1 LYDHGG
7 DENYMAFK
15 AGQNKEKS
23 VIRDYLYIAPA
34 VLLVAIYF
42 ISSILYTFFL
52 SFHDWDG
59 VNQMMFCGI
68 DNYRSLF
75 ADSNFLISVGNTLIW
90 VVSSLV
96 ISVLLPLLLAIMI
109 TKSSFAK
116 LFTNVFYFPTAIS
129 ATVSGV
135 IMATL
140 LSTYGIP
147 YLFGLMG
154 HPEMVKDWLAV
165 PYVNTFVM
173 ILTGIWQG
181 IGLNLVLYVAAFR
194 NVDLSP
200 VEAAMID
207 GVGAVKMY
215 TKVILPLIRPTIIV
229 VLLMSLVNSFKVF
242 DGIWVMTK
250 GGPYRSSET
259 LALTMYEESFI
270 YNRYGRG
277 AAVAIV
283 LTVVILIVSY
293 FNLKNTFRED

>member
-1 LYDHGG
+1 
-7 DENYMAFK
+7 MANTSSRSK
-15 AGQNKEKS
+15 KGTI
-23 VIRDYLYIAPA
+23 IRDYLYITPA

-42 ISSILYTFFL
+42 ISSILYTFIL

-59 VNQMMFCGI
+59 VNKMIFCGFE
-68 DNYRSLF
+68 NYISLF
-75 ADSNFLISVGNTLIW
+75 KDSNFLISVGNTLIW

-109 TKSSFAK
+109 TKSSYSK
-116 LFTNVFYFPTAIS
+116 LFTNIFYFPTAIS

-140 LSTYGIP
+140 LSTYGLP
-147 YLFGLMG
+147 YLLGLMG

-181 IGLNLVLYVAAFR
+181 IGMNLVLYVAAFR

-200 VEAAMID
+200 IEAAMID

-215 TKVILPLIRPTIIV
+215 TKVVLPLIKPTIIV

-242 DGIWVMTK
+242 DAIWVMTK

-283 LTVVILIVSY
+283 LTVVILGLSY
-293 FNLKNTFRED
+293 FNLKSTFREE

>member
-1 LYDHGG
+1 MKKKKKIYW
-7 DENYMAFK
+7 
-15 AGQNKEKS
+15 
-23 VIRDYLYIAPA
+23 RDYLYILPA
-34 VLLVAIYF
+34 VVLVAVFF
-42 ISSILYTFFL
+42 ISSILFTLYL

-59 VNQMMFCGI
+59 VNKMTFAGMK
-68 DNYRSLF
+68 NYILLF
-75 ADSNFLISVGNTLIW
+75 KDSNFLISVRNTLIW

-96 ISVLLPLLLAIMI
+96 TTVILPLILAIMI
-109 TKSSFAK
+109 TRSSFIK

-129 ATVSGV
+129 RTVGGL

-140 LSTYGIP
+140 LSTYGLP
-147 YLFGLMG
+147 YLLGQLG
-154 HPEMVKDWLAV
+154 HPEVVKDWLAI
-165 PYVNTFVM
+165 PGVNTFIM

-181 IGLNLVLYVAAFR
+181 IGLNLVLYVSALR
-194 NVDLSP
+194 NVDRSAVESAMLDGAGP
-200 VEAAMID
+200 VRI
-207 GVGAVKMY
+207 Y
-215 TKVILPLIRPTIIV
+215 TSVILHLIRPTIIV

-259 LALTMYEESFI
+259 LAITMYEESFI

-293 FNLKNTFRED
+293 FNLKSTFKED

>member
-1 LYDHGG
+1 MSCTVVPMK
-7 DENYMAFK
+7 ENNVCMKKKKKIYW
-15 AGQNKEKS
+15 
-23 VIRDYLYIAPA
+23 RDYLYILPA
-34 VLLVAIYF
+34 VVLVAVFF
-42 ISSILYTFFL
+42 ISSILFTLYL

-59 VNQMMFCGI
+59 VNKMTFAGMK
-68 DNYRSLF
+68 NYILLF
-75 ADSNFLISVGNTLIW
+75 KDSNFLISVRNTLIW

-96 ISVLLPLLLAIMI
+96 TTVILPLILAIMI
-109 TKSSFAK
+109 TRSSFIK

-129 ATVSGV
+129 GTVGGL

-140 LSTYGIP
+140 LSTYGLP
-147 YLFGLMG
+147 YLLGQLG
-154 HPEMVKDWLAV
+154 HPEVVKDWLAI
-165 PYVNTFVM
+165 PGVNTFIM

-181 IGLNLVLYVAAFR
+181 IGLNLVLYVSALR
-194 NVDLSP
+194 NVDRSAVESAMLDGAGP
-200 VEAAMID
+200 VRI
-207 GVGAVKMY
+207 Y
-215 TKVILPLIRPTIIV
+215 TSVILHLIRPTIIV

-259 LALTMYEESFI
+259 LAITMYEESFI

-293 FNLKNTFRED
+293 FNLKSTFKED